1 MKNKYLKGAHLSER
15 KVREMLKLFCEDLT
29 ATQIAEAT
37 GISRITINAYLKM
50 FRHKIASWA
59 EDAIPEMLKVE
70 QSASNGNEQTPG
82 VSSIPAANFL
92 FGLSKVDNCIF
103 TRPLQEEDKGLLADW
118 NRGMINGHQTILQHR
133 KLDTIQGIIDFKT
146 ARLLKLQGN
155 DRQGTRGAYD
165 DLDNFWSMMRS
176 RMVKFRGLNASTIY
190 LHVKETE
197 FRFNNR
203 ERDLYDLLIGIMH
216 SPKLDFR
223 PTYFY

>member
-15 KVREMLKLFCEDLT
+15 KVREMLKLFSEDLT

-59 EDAIPEMLKVE
+59 EDAVPEMLRVDKSPANVTI
-70 QSASNGNEQTPG
+70 QPNGESSVPG
-82 VSSIPAANFL
+82 SNFL
-92 FGLSKVDNCIF
+92 FGISKVESCIF

-133 KLDTIQGIIDFKT
+133 RLDTIQGIIDFKT

-155 DRQGTRGAYD
+155 DRQASRATYD
-165 DLDNFWSMMRS
+165 ELDNFWSMMRS

-203 ERDLYDLLIGIMH
+203 DRDLYDLLIGIMH